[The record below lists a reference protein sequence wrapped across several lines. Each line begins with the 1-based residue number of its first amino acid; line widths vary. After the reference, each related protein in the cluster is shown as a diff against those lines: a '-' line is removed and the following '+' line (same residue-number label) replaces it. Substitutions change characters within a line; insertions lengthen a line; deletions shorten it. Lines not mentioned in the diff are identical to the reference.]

1 MSQGQQANAQS
12 IADELS
18 EMPQSSAIS
27 LQLSVDDYLEVIR
40 GVLDLYANKKE
51 MDTIYVTATISSE
64 AIKRVLDALDIDTS
78 RIYFVD
84 CISHIMMGATSAL
97 QDEHTTLVE
106 SPTMLENLMLKV
118 EYLIKRSESK
128 NKLVVIDS
136 INSLA
141 IHNSNWILSEF
152 LHILVSGLRSMDA
165 STIVFSVEEHSTPEI
180 NNMVNLVCDHVLK
193 SSNPEGGDE
202 VH

>member
-1 MSQGQQANAQS
+1 MSSNQANAQE
-12 IADELS
+12 IARELS
-18 EMPQSSAIS
+18 EMPSSSAVS
-27 LQLSVDDYLEVIR
+27 LQMSVDDYLEVIR

-64 AIKRVLDALDIDTS
+64 AITRVLDALDIDKS
-78 RIYFVD
+78 RIFFVD
-84 CISHIMMGATSAL
+84 CISHIMMGASSAQ
-97 QDEHTTLVE
+97 QDDHTTIVE

-118 EYLIKRSESK
+118 EYLIRRSEAK
-128 NKLVVIDS
+128 DKLVVLDS

-152 LHILVSGLRSMDA
+152 LHILVSGLRSREA
-165 STIVFSVEEHSTPEI
+165 NTIIFSVEEHSTPEI

-193 SSNPEGGDE
+193 TSNKEG
-202 VH
+202 